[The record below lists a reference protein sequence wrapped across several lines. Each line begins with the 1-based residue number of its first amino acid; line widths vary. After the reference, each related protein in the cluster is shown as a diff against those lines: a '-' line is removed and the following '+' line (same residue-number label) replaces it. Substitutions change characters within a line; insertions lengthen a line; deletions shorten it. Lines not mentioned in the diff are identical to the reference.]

1 VKNRKIF
8 FVKNNLIINHLIMQ
22 KSMQIQGIITR
33 ILPLQTGTTK
43 SGSEWAK
50 QGYVLLTK
58 ERYAKLVYFELWGKA
73 VDTEAAEVGQEVVA
87 YLNVESR
94 EWGGRFYTE
103 LSAWRVERVAHDVVA
118 EVNAAA
124 AEVEEKAA
132 EGATPVAE
140 VVATPVSDTDGGF
153 PF

>member
-1 VKNRKIF
+1 MQFQKKY
-8 FVKNNLIINHLIMQ
+8 NNQLIMNLTTN
-22 KSMQIQGIITR
+22 KPMQIQGIITR

-58 ERYAKLVYFELWGKA
+58 ERYAKLVYFELWGQA

-103 LSAWRVERVAHDVVA
+103 LSAWRVERVRHDVAAEVKA
-118 EVNAAA
+118 AAEEVNAAA
-124 AEVEEKAA
+124 
-132 EGATPVAE
+132 EGTTPVAE
-140 VVATPVSDTDGGF
+140 AVATPAADTNEGF

>member
-1 VKNRKIF
+1 
-8 FVKNNLIINHLIMQ
+8 MQ
-22 KSMQIQGIITR
+22 KPMQIQGIITR

-50 QGYVLLTK
+50 QGYVLLTN

-73 VDTEAAEVGQEVVA
+73 VDTEAAEVGQEVVVS
-87 YLNVESR
+87 LNVESR

-103 LSAWRVERVAHDVVA
+103 LSAWRVERVRHDVAA

-124 AEVEEKAA
+124 EA
-132 EGATPVAE
+132 
-140 VVATPVSDTDGGF
+140 VVATPAAEAASEDGVF

>member
-1 VKNRKIF
+1 
-8 FVKNNLIINHLIMQ
+8 
-22 KSMQIQGIITR
+22 MQIQGIITR

-50 QGYVLLTK
+50 QGYVLLTN

-103 LSAWRVERVAHDVVA
+103 LSAWRVKRVRHDVVA
-118 EVNAAA
+118 EVVAAAEEEVNAAA
-124 AEVEEKAA
+124 EA
-132 EGATPVAE
+132 
-140 VVATPVSDTDGGF
+140 VVATPAAEAASEDGVF

>member
-1 VKNRKIF
+1 
-8 FVKNNLIINHLIMQ
+8 MQ
-22 KSMQIQGIITR
+22 KTMQIQGIITR

-50 QGYVLLTK
+50 QGYVLLTN

-73 VDTEAAEVGQEVVA
+73 VDTEAAEVGQEVVVS
-87 YLNVESR
+87 LNVESR

-103 LSAWRVERVAHDVVA
+103 LSAWRVERVRHDVAA
-118 EVNAAA
+118 EVKAA
-124 AEVEEKAA
+124 AEEEKAA
-132 EGATPVAE
+132 EVKAAPLSDPVAE
-140 VVATPVSDTDGGF
+140 VVARPVADTDGGF

>member
-1 VKNRKIF
+1 M
-8 FVKNNLIINHLIMQ
+8 NLTTN

-50 QGYVLLTK
+50 QGYVLLTN

-73 VDTEAAEVGQEVVA
+73 VDTEAAEVGQEVVVS
-87 YLNVESR
+87 LNVESR

-103 LSAWRVERVAHDVVA
+103 LSAWRVERVRHDV
-118 EVNAAA
+118 A
-124 AEVEEKAA
+124 AEVEAAA
-132 EGATPVAE
+132 EE
-140 VVATPVSDTDGGF
+140 VK
-153 PF
+153 

>member
-1 VKNRKIF
+1 
-8 FVKNNLIINHLIMQ
+8 MQ
-22 KSMQIQGIITR
+22 KTMQIQGIITR

-50 QGYVLLTK
+50 QGYVLQTN
-58 ERYAKLVYFELWGKA
+58 ERYSKLVYFELWGQA

-103 LSAWRVERVAHDVVA
+103 LSAWRVKRVRHDVAA

-124 AEVEEKAA
+124 AEVEAAA
-132 EGATPVAE
+132 EVGEADVE
-140 VVATPVSDTDGGF
+140 KVSD
-153 PF
+153 

>member
-1 VKNRKIF
+1 
-8 FVKNNLIINHLIMQ
+8 
-22 KSMQIQGIITR
+22 
-33 ILPLQTGTTK
+33 
-43 SGSEWAK
+43 
-50 QGYVLLTK
+50 
-58 ERYAKLVYFELWGKA
+58 
-73 VDTEAAEVGQEVVA
+73 
-87 YLNVESR
+87 
-94 EWGGRFYTE
+94 
-103 LSAWRVERVAHDVVA
+103 VERVRHDVVA

>member
-1 VKNRKIF
+1 
-8 FVKNNLIINHLIMQ
+8 
-22 KSMQIQGIITR
+22 
-33 ILPLQTGTTK
+33 
-43 SGSEWAK
+43 
-50 QGYVLLTK
+50 
-58 ERYAKLVYFELWGKA
+58 
-73 VDTEAAEVGQEVVA
+73 VGQEVVA

-103 LSAWRVERVAHDVVA
+103 LSAWRVERVRHDVVA